1 MKSLL
6 RRMRVHLSLLALCVL
21 LVPGTALAYWDVDSQ
36 LALADEDMPLIYGT
50 LNQRMATRTGP
61 STDYPEPGTFLSKGK
76 QVRIISVAFDAN
88 EVPWVQVE
96 LTYGKKHIRAYTG
109 LKRFDQ
115 VDVNDIPREFNY
127 DFEAILNQDVTPLY
141 GPGTEYSALSLIHI
155 SPLAGSWRPALLL
168 RAWAGKSRCS
178 WRRRMRKAG
187 GWAIAVETCAC
198 VCRAHSPVRSC
209 ACGLRKRIMGSCA
222 GNWPAHESQ
231 GGFPRHRAK
240 REERLNEKER

>member
-1 MKSLL
+1 M
-6 RRMRVHLSLLALCVL
+6 HLSLLVLCVL

-96 LTYGKKHIRAYTG
+96 FTYGKKHIRAYTG

-141 GPGTEYSALSLIHI
+141 GPGTEYSAYSFTLEAGSSVSVIDYENGYAMCDFYAQDDEEWNRVWIPDSLIT
-155 SPLAGSWRPALLL
+155 
-168 RAWAGKSRCS
+168 
-178 WRRRMRKAG
+178 
-187 GWAIAVETCAC
+187 V
-198 VCRAHSPVRSC
+198 V
-209 ACGLRKRIMGSCA
+209 
-222 GNWPAHESQ
+222 N
-231 GGFPRHRAK
+231 
-240 REERLNEKER
+240 

>member
-6 RRMRVHLSLLALCVL
+6 RRMRVHLSLLVLCVL

-141 GPGTEYSALSLIHI
+141 GPGTEYSAYSFTLEAGSSVSVIDYENGYAMCDFYAQDDEEWNRVWIPDSLIT
-155 SPLAGSWRPALLL
+155 
-168 RAWAGKSRCS
+168 
-178 WRRRMRKAG
+178 
-187 GWAIAVETCAC
+187 V
-198 VCRAHSPVRSC
+198 V
-209 ACGLRKRIMGSCA
+209 
-222 GNWPAHESQ
+222 N
-231 GGFPRHRAK
+231 
-240 REERLNEKER
+240 